1 VVISMCEG
9 GVTAEAGRSD
19 TEWWQQVSGA
29 RHASPK
35 CPIRYFSVVLLP
47 ADDLK
52 SFVMAYDL
60 IVGTSPQIKDSPII
74 VDGITFEETH
84 ALASLYKRYNTWVF
98 ADFMN
103 QFDDQR
109 WGMDLLEE
117 GRRKLLELLPC
128 ELSENERRVIYKL
141 VSVFTYALEAD
152 KPLHG
157 VAD

>member
-1 VVISMCEG
+1 M
-9 GVTAEAGRSD
+9 
-19 TEWWQQVSGA
+19 
-29 RHASPK
+29 
-35 CPIRYFSVVLLP
+35 
-47 ADDLK
+47 
-52 SFVMAYDL
+52 
-60 IVGTSPQIKDSPII
+60 
-74 VDGITFEETH
+74 
-84 ALASLYKRYNTWVF
+84 ASLYKRYNTWVF